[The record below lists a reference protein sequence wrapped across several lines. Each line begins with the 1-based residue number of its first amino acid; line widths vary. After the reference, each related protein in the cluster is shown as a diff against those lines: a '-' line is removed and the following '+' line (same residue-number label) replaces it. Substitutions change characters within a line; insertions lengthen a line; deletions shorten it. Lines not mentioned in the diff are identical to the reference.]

1 MQEALDKHFNGENSL
16 KERERQT
23 SIINKQK
30 KRERARQRLEEKKAL
45 KAAAAAAADA
55 TLEKQTEEGMK
66 HPGHLTGDNFTKSET
81 NIKLLL
87 IYMMKI
93 LLFISLL
100 FTEDDRKDK

>member
-45 KAAAAAAADA
+45 KAAAADA